1 MTVLVGYVPS
11 PLGAAALRAAV
22 EQARF
27 RAEPV
32 LVVNTSRGDAYVD
45 PRLAQDDD
53 LARVVQELT
62 AEGVPHSIRQLVRG
76 RDAAEEI
83 AEIVESEEISLV
95 VIGIRHRTAVGK
107 LIMGSAAQEILLRV
121 PCPVL
126 AVKAEHGAKQVR

>member
-1 MTVLVGYVPS
+1 MTILVGYVPS
-11 PLGAAALRAAV
+11 ALGEAALRAAV

-27 RAEPV
+27 RDEAL

-45 PRLAQDDD
+45 PRFAQEGD
-53 LARVVQELT
+53 LERVVSELT
-62 AEGVPHSIRQLVRG
+62 AEGVPHTVRQLVRG

-83 AEIVESEEISLV
+83 VEIVEAEEISLV
-95 VIGIRHRTAVGK
+95 VIGIRHRTPVGK

-126 AVKAEHGAKQVR
+126 AVKAD

>member
-11 PLGAAALRAAV
+11 PMGEAALRAAV

-27 RAEPV
+27 RDESL

-45 PRLAQDDD
+45 PRFAQEAD
-53 LARVVQELT
+53 LDRVVRELT
-62 AEGVPHSIRQLVRG
+62 AAGVPHTVRQLVRG

-83 AEIVESEEISLV
+83 VEIVRTEDVSLV
-95 VIGIRHRTAVGK
+95 VIGIRHRSPVGK
-107 LIMGSAAQEILLRV
+107 LILGSTAQEILLDA

-126 AVKAEHGAKQVR
+126 AVKTD